1 MHDKKKARLRRAA
14 KTRYIIKRQVAQV
27 GRIRLTIYRSSQHI
41 YGMVLDGGKVL
52 AHVSTLNLRDEA
64 GTKTEK
70 ASQVGRLLAQQALT
84 NGVTKVACDRSGF
97 AYHGRVKALVEAFR
111 QEGIEV

>member
-1 MHDKKKARLRRAA
+1 MHQKKQARLRRAA
-14 KTRYIIKRQVAQV
+14 KTRHIIKRQVSEI
-27 GRIRLTIYRSSQHI
+27 GRLRLTIHRSSQHI
-41 YGMVLDGGKVL
+41 YAMVLDKGVVL
-52 AHVSTLNLRDEA
+52 AHASTLTLKDQA

-70 ASQVGRLLAQQALT
+70 AVLVGKELAQKAHAK
-84 NGVTKVACDRSGF
+84 GVLKVACDRSGF

>member
-14 KTRYIIKRQVAQV
+14 KARYIIKRQSVQI
-27 GRIRLTIYRSSQHI
+27 GRIRLTIHRSSQHI

-52 AHVSTLNLRDEA
+52 AHVSTLNLTETA

-70 ASQVGRLLAQQALT
+70 AAVVGKLLAQQAQA
-84 NGVTKVACDRSGF
+84 NGVIKVACDRSGF

>member
-1 MHDKKKARLRRAA
+1 MHEKKKNRLRRAA
-14 KTRYIIKRQVAQV
+14 KTRFIIKRQSVQI
-27 GRIRLTIYRSSQHI
+27 GRIRLTIHRSSQHI

-52 AHVSTLNLRDEA
+52 AHASTLNLREET
-64 GTKTEK
+64 GTKSEK
-70 ASQVGRLLAQQALT
+70 AALVGRTLAKQAQE

>member
-14 KTRYIIKRQVAQV
+14 KTRFIIKRQVAQI
-27 GRIRLTIYRSSQHI
+27 GRLRLTIHRSSQHI

-52 AHVSTLNLRDEA
+52 AHVSTLTLRDEE

-70 ASQVGRLLAQQALT
+70 ASKVGRLLAQQAREK
-84 NGVTKVACDRSGF
+84 GVAKVACDRSGF

>member
-1 MHDKKKARLRRAA
+1 MHDKKVARLRRAA
-14 KTRYIIKRQVAQV
+14 KTRHIIKRQVNEI
-27 GRIRLTIYRSSQHI
+27 GRLRLTIHRSSQHI
-41 YGMVLDGGKVL
+41 YGMVLDKGKVL
-52 AHVSTLNLRDEA
+52 AHSSTLNFKDQS

-70 ASQVGRLLAQQALT
+70 AVLVGKDLAQKAHAQ
-84 NGVTKVACDRSGF
+84 GVKKVACDRSGF